1 MVVAS
6 IRGCAMMEERALIGA
21 ALTGAP
27 IDELGVLP
35 EHFLDRSL
43 GGIWRAIIRRYNVG
57 DEYDFAAM
65 CYHHPKDVQTLN
77 LCVDSCVAMEGARY
91 YARSVRDA
99 WVRRESAKQMLNIT
113 EHLEGGDRISARS
126 AFAQLGDLLD
136 DASASTWED
145 MEDVAR
151 MTEAALRERGE
162 RGGRDGVTTGL
173 ADLDGLI
180 GGLAD
185 GRLYILGARP
195 GMGKTALGLSI
206 LTAAAADP
214 RGSGPSVMFSMEMG
228 AAELGERIAVARSGV
243 GSDVVLTGA
252 LSDGDM
258 DRYTTAIND
267 MSALDIMIDDTP
279 IRSMSQIAR
288 QCRSLSRRRGGVRL
302 VVVDYLQLMEL
313 EEHGSGAR
321 VAEMGKI
328 SRGLKMLAREVD
340 CPVLALSQLNRG
352 LERREDKRPM
362 LADLRESGSIEQD
375 ADVVMFLYRD
385 EVYHPMTRD
394 KGTAEIIVEKQR
406 NGPRGRAI
414 VTWDGPTMT
423 LGDNDAL

>member
-1 MVVAS
+1 
-6 IRGCAMMEERALIGA
+6 MMEERALIGA
-21 ALTGAP
+21 ALTGAL
-27 IDELGVLP
+27 IDELGVMP
-35 EHFLDRSL
+35 THFLDRSL
-43 GGIWRAIIRRYNVG
+43 GAIWQAIICRYNVG
-57 DEYDFAAM
+57 KDYDFAAM
-65 CYHHPKDVQTLN
+65 CYSQPKDVRVLN
-77 LCVDSCVAMEGARY
+77 NCVDSCTAMEGAKY
-91 YARSVRDA
+91 YAKSVIDA
-99 WVRRESAKQMLNIT
+99 WVRREAAKQMLNIT
-113 EHLEGGDRISARS
+113 EHLEGGDKDLARA
-126 AFAQLGDLLD
+126 AFAQLGDLLE
-136 DASASTWED
+136 DASASTWDD

-151 MTEAALRERGE
+151 LTEAALRERGE

-173 ADLDGLI
+173 TDLDGLI

-206 LTAAAADP
+206 LTAAASDP
-214 RGSGPSVMFSMEMG
+214 RGEGPSVMFSMEMG
-228 AAELGERIAVARSGV
+228 SAELGERIAVARSGV
-243 GSDVVLTGA
+243 GSDRVLTGH

-258 DRYTTAIND
+258 ERYTTAID
-267 MSALDIMIDDTP
+267 GMSALDIVIDDTP
-279 IRSMSQIAR
+279 IRTMGQIAK

-313 EEHGSGAR
+313 EEKGSGAR

-328 SRGLKMLAREVD
+328 SRGLKMLAREID

-385 EVYHPMTRD
+385 EVYHPMSRD
-394 KGTAEIIVEKQR
+394 LGTAEVIVEKQR